1 VETHAPQRQGESVRA
16 PGLRQRARGAWL
28 IWPVFVLL
36 LAVYAAHQTFGLG
49 GKGTDEL
56 FDSWLN
62 DVLLWTSA
70 AACLAGALRARRG
83 RWAWILVTAALASWA
98 IGDTI
103 WSIRFG
109 SSGQGPLTS
118 ISDVFWLAW
127 YPLILAA
134 LALLVRD
141 RVPSFELHRW
151 IDGVAVMLLVMII
164 WVALF
169 LAPVYHHSHASPL
182 AHAVDFAYPL
192 GDAIVFGST
201 LGVFAMTGWRPP
213 GRMWVLLG
221 AGLAAMGIADS
232 IYAVQALEGTKHV
245 SATYGVFWS
254 AGAVLVAFACW
265 QPHPGRLKPR
275 EVYGW
280 PAVVLPLIAQG
291 VAAAIQ
297 LYGFFHEIPRSER
310 IITLVVLVIAM
321 IQISVT
327 RPRRPKARE

>member
-1 VETHAPQRQGESVRA
+1 VETQVVERRGRSVRA
-16 PGLRQRARGAWL
+16 RGGLVWGAL
-28 IWPVFVLL
+28 VLL
-36 LAVYAAHQTFGLG
+36 VIAYAAHQDLG
-49 GKGTDEL
+49 VGGAGADG
-56 FDSWLN
+56 FFNDWLN
-62 DVLLWTSA
+62 DALLWATSA
-70 AACLAGALRARRG
+70 MCLAGAIRQRRG
-83 RWAWILVTAALASWA
+83 EPAWILVTLGLTCWA

-109 SSGQGPLTS
+109 SSGEGPLAS

-182 AHAVDFAYPL
+182 ADAVDFAYPL

-213 GRMWVLLG
+213 GRMWLLLG

-245 SATYGVFWS
+245 STTYAAFWS
-254 AGAVLVAFACW
+254 AGAVLVAYACW

-280 PAVVLPLIAQG
+280 PAVALPLIAQG

-327 RPRRPKARE
+327 RPRRPKAPP